1 MEDQDF
7 ITATNYEKV
16 RIVMQIVRDMVPD
29 FDGVIT
35 HEDRASVIAILEKWQ
50 DGLFAAT
57 KG

>member
-35 HEDRASVIAILEKWQ
+35 HEDRACVIAILEKWQ